1 LTAGGWWTALEMMM
15 IFEED
20 AAPADEL
27 CIVHLF
33 KPCSLFDAHFLPISL
48 CEELKLLDHLRALN
62 MYDLVCLAYASFRF
76 AILRHVVWK
85 DWHMNFS
92 ITTESVQSLFGLLFS
107 FSIFHNSDTYLGLL
121 ILRRTK

>member
-1 LTAGGWWTALEMMM
+1 MMM

-20 AAPADEL
+20 AAGAAGEL

-62 MYDLVCLAYASFRF
+62 MYDLVCLASCFIQVCYFASC
-76 AILRHVVWK
+76 
-85 DWHMNFS
+85 
-92 ITTESVQSLFGLLFS
+92 SVERLAHECQYY
-107 FSIFHNSDTYLGLL
+107 N
-121 ILRRTK
+121 